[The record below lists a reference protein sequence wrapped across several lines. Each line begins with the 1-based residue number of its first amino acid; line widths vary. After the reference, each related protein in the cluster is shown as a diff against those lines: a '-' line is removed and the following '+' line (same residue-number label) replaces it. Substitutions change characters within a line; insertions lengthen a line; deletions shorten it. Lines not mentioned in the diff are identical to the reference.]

1 MERKAIF
8 VSTLDNPYNYFTQ
21 FDDWFAFDTQ
31 KGYNTC
37 SYVARIAMTST
48 EMSDREYEDAVNDA
62 VMEIV
67 RLNLTGN
74 YCLVRQDEVKEEK
87 I

>member
-1 MERKAIF
+1 MEELF
-8 VSTLDNPYNYFTQ
+8 VTTTDNPYNYFTQ

-37 SYVARIAMTST
+37 AYIARIAMVSN
-48 EMSDREYEDAVNDA
+48 EMSEAEYRQGVNDA
-62 VMEIV
+62 AKEIV

-74 YCLVRQDEVKEEK
+74 YTLVENKTNNSNK
-87 I
+87 NK

>member
-1 MERKAIF
+1 MEELF
-8 VSTLDNPYNYFTQ
+8 VTTTDNPYNYFTQ

-37 SYVARIAMTST
+37 AYVARIAMVSN
-48 EMSDREYEDAVNDA
+48 EMSEAEYRQGVNDA
-62 VMEIV
+62 AKEIV

-74 YCLVRQDEVKEEK
+74 YTLVENKPNNSNK
-87 I
+87 NK

>member
-1 MERKAIF
+1 MEELF
-8 VSTLDNPYNYFTQ
+8 VTTTDNPYNYFTQ

-37 SYVARIAMTST
+37 AYVARIAMVSN
-48 EMSDREYEDAVNDA
+48 EMSEAEYRQGVNDA
-62 VMEIV
+62 AKEIV

-74 YCLVRQDEVKEEK
+74 YTLVENKSNNSNK
-87 I
+87 NK

>member
-1 MERKAIF
+1 MEELF
-8 VSTLDNPYNYFTQ
+8 VTTTDNPYNYFTQ

-37 SYVARIAMTST
+37 AYVARIAMVSN
-48 EMSDREYEDAVNDA
+48 EMSEAEYRQGVNDA
-62 VMEIV
+62 AKEIV

-74 YCLVRQDEVKEEK
+74 YTLVENKSNDSNKNK
-87 I
+87 